1 MSIDLAGLSPNELTK
16 LISQANAQM
25 ATARANEIAKAKGKI
40 EAILT
45 GAGLSIDD
53 VFPRRGK
60 AGGKLGKRVG
70 AGVPKYRNPKDV
82 EQTWSGMGK
91 RPRWLAD
98 ALAAGA
104 KLESF
109 AIAAKPVAAGSSKSA
124 AGQGRKQA
132 SKKAAAGKKA
142 GRK

>member
-1 MSIDLAGLSPNELTK
+1 MAIDLAGLSPAELAK

-60 AGGKLGKRVG
+60 AGGKPGKRAG
-70 AGVPKYRNPKDV
+70 SGVPKYRNPRNK

-98 ALAAGA
+98 ALADGA

-109 AIAAKPVAAGSSKSA
+109 AIADKPVSPLSGTRG
-124 AGQGRKQA
+124 AGQGRKPA
-132 SKKAAAGKKA
+132 SKKAAAGRKA
-142 GRK
+142 ARK

>member
-1 MSIDLAGLSPNELTK
+1 MAIDLAGLSPAELAK

-45 GAGLSIDD
+45 VAGLSIDD

-60 AGGKLGKRVG
+60 AGGKLGKRAGSG
-70 AGVPKYRNPKDV
+70 APKYRNPRNP

-91 RPRWLAD
+91 RPRWLAE
-98 ALAAGA
+98 ALAGGA
-104 KLESF
+104 KLEAF
-109 AIAAKPVAAGSSKSA
+109 AIAGPATAPVVKRAAPKTAKKRVP
-124 AGQGRKQA
+124 KQA
-132 SKKAAAGKKA
+132 APAKKAKGK
-142 GRK
+142 